1 MMVLN
6 LSHSLGILKWIKFF
20 KYYFDNCNILAV
32 NNKWYI
38 TFQTKRKLNVFNCA
52 VYIFSQYLLY
62 YWKLWDLNRSQLK
75 SISSKTKHYL
85 IYFIIIIIVIVLSN
99 TILNSINDLNNDN
112 TFFYFITKAI
122 IIYRLDINHIL
133 YYNQLNRFPNKL
145 K

>member
-1 MMVLN
+1 MCLIVLSIYFLN
-6 LSHSLGILKWIKFF
+6 T
-20 KYYFDNCNILAV
+20 YYIIES
-32 NNKWYI
+32 Y
-38 TFQTKRKLNVFNCA
+38 
-52 VYIFSQYLLY
+52 
-62 YWKLWDLNRSQLK
+62 DLNRSQLK